1 VTRRSS
7 VWALLAAAV
16 AVLATTAPV
25 WLYGQ
30 TSSAVAAHVTITV
43 VGGRAA
49 PGVAAGGL
57 VIAAAAVAAALARR
71 VGAVVAAGVAALGGA
86 LVVVSAL
93 GAAGRAAE
101 VLASAAAEQEGV
113 SAIGAVTVSP
123 WPWVAAAV
131 GAAAFALGVATAVMA
146 SRWRGPSS
154 RHEATTA
161 STPGPRAEQ
170 GQVGPASERVDPG
183 DAWDALS
190 RGEDPT

>member
-1 VTRRSS
+1 MTRRTS
-7 VWALLAAAV
+7 VWALLAVAV
-16 AVLATTAPV
+16 AVLVTTAPV
-25 WLYGQ
+25 WLHGQ
-30 TSSAVAAHVTITV
+30 TSSAVAAHVSIAV

-71 VGAVVAAGVAALGGA
+71 VGAAIAAGVAALGGV
-86 LVVVSAL
+86 LVVISAL
-93 GAAGRAAE
+93 GAAGRATE

-113 SAIGAVTVSP
+113 GAVGAVTVSL

-131 GAAAFALGVATAVMA
+131 GVVAFALGVTTAVMA

-154 RHEATTA
+154 RHETTTA
-161 STPGPRAEQ
+161 SVSGPQAEQ
-170 GQVGPASERVDPG
+170 GQDGASERVEPG